1 MGCFYVLA
9 TVNNPAMNMSVQRYL
24 FASLLSILLD
34 VYLGVELPDYMVILC
49 LIFIECV
56 LRPPFLELKQGHHG

>member
-1 MGCFYVLA
+1 
-9 TVNNPAMNMSVQRYL
+9 MSVQRYL